1 MSENPFYRLAP
12 FVQEFI
18 YKKRWESLRP
28 AQIEACNICFHTPH
42 HMLIAAGTA
51 SGKTEAA
58 FFPAL
63 TELHERPSKS
73 VGILYIGPLKA
84 LINDQFER
92 LKDLLSEGNIPVWHW
107 HGDVPQAEKTRLMRS
122 PSGVLQITPES
133 LEGLLMN
140 RPNAIPALFHDLR
153 YVIIDE
159 VHAFMGADRGI
170 QVLSELARIERMAG
184 CKPRRV
190 GLSATLSDYDA
201 ATAWLAAG
209 TNQGVDVVSSPGGRK
224 LRLRVEHFS
233 FPDARD
239 EEQAEHLHNA
249 RKVYYDFIYESTHRK
264 KALIFTNSRTDAEV
278 TILEMRRVAARRQ
291 ERDVFHVHH
300 GSISAMLREE
310 TEAALRTGS
319 GPAVAAATVTLELGI
334 DLGELER
341 VVQLGAPYSAS
352 SFVQR
357 LGRSGRREDMAS
369 EMLFVCPEEEDEE
382 AQFPARMP
390 WTLMRAIAVIE
401 LYVKTKWVEPLEA
414 RKMPMGVLYHQ
425 TMSILKS
432 MGEAEPKELAEAM
445 LSLAPFKEIRA
456 DQYQIFLNYLI
467 ETDHLQWTED
477 RTLIIGL
484 TGEKTVNN
492 YRFYAVFKDDEEH
505 KVLNGSEEIG
515 SITTV
520 PPPGYCF
527 SLAGKLWKVEEVDH
541 KHKSVYV
548 KAAKGKVDTLWLG
561 AGGDIH
567 TTVVQKMREVLSD
580 TVIYPYLS
588 PQAVNRLERAR
599 RLARESGLLK
609 QVVIPAGGDSLY
621 VLPWVGSKSFRT
633 LERLMKHNLSD
644 KLALRSVVPMEPYYF
659 VVSGKVDGRTLL
671 AEIMSE
677 CRTAEDASAL
687 LSEDEAPYLGKYDEF
702 VAPPLIREAFAV
714 DGLDLNGLKE
724 GLQQTL
730 TWDSSS
736 IK

>member
-239 EEQAEHLHNA
+239 EEQAEHLLNA

-382 AQFPARMP
+382 AQLPARMP

-677 CRTAEDASAL
+677 CRTAEDASTL

>member
-190 GLSATLSDYDA
+190 GLSATLSDCDA

-382 AQFPARMP
+382 AQLPARMP